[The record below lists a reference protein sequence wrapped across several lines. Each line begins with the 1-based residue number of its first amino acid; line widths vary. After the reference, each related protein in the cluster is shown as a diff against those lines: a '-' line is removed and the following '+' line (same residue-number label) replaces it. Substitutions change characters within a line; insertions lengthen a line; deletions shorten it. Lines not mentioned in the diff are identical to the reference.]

1 MDSSLYNT
9 MKELLTEY
17 KISSSNIY
25 YYGSVTILEKDLATN
40 KNIQT
45 TNDIFLLIQGFK
57 KHPIYNFVDKSGNII
72 ATDRGYGH
80 GVLPT
85 KDYADVL
92 SAEDLSMMNKFEP
105 SNSHS
110 LYYIDNQLDAISK
123 KLRIPK
129 EEILAVS
136 ETDEFYR
143 NSKETSENDEKIH
156 LKDDKNDKNSN
167 KNTKTSQEQDSKSKA
182 KIEALEKQSTDLNQ
196 KVSETETLGD
206 ILGIHESGKL
216 VAVYSDSIENGTKNN
231 TRFTFLIKDADGNY
245 SEIPNI
251 EQAGGINPNTD
262 VAQSNENGDNVK
274 KEDVNSIYRIKGPG
288 NIEYLLTANIG
299 PYGTIE
305 LGIGQRDK
313 TQGID
318 ESDLVTTPL
327 KTSSTYYTNRQTRE
341 SINSSRH
348 GTKQATERSREAD
361 THDGESC
368 NLTKDE
374 VDGNTNTGHQHIS
387 TSEYSQSIADIII
400 NNDDEIDGV
409 GDHLTIT
416 NVYNRSDIQKIVKS
430 VHEENH
436 ELSDEELIKVATD
449 IIKSKAAEQLLYGHI
464 RGSRS
469 YDNVS

>member
-85 KDYADVL
+85 KDYADIL
-92 SAEDLSMMNKFEP
+92 SAEDLSMMNEFEP

-136 ETDEFYR
+136 ETDEFSR

-156 LKDDKNDKNSN
+156 LKDDKNDKKNDKKNN

-182 KIEALEKQSTDLNQ
+182 KIEALEKQSTGFYQ

-206 ILGIHESGKL
+206 ILGIHEGGKL

-231 TRFTFLIKDADGNY
+231 TRFTFLLKDADGNY

-251 EQAGGINPNTD
+251 EQAGGINPNTN

-348 GTKQATERSREAD
+348 GITQATKRSTEASK
-361 THDGESC
+361 HNAEC
-368 NLTKDE
+368 KMTKDD
-374 VDGNTNTGHQHIS
+374 VDGKEQTGHQHID
-387 TSEYSQSIADIII
+387 QNIIMQLR
-400 NNDDEIDGV
+400 NRLLAKSPENDLI
-409 GDHLTIT
+409 HS
-416 NVYNRSDIQKIVKS
+416 YFNRNELFQKIGEIVS
-430 VHEENH
+430 QNNLIGTLDELEEIVRNK
-436 ELSDEELIKVATD
+436 LNDELINKEPERTIYSDHQSA
-449 IIKSKAAEQLLYGHI
+449 
-464 RGSRS
+464 
-469 YDNVS
+469 

>member
-85 KDYADVL
+85 KDYADIL

-156 LKDDKNDKNSN
+156 LKDDKNDKN
-167 KNTKTSQEQDSKSKA
+167 TKTSQEQDSKSKA

-206 ILGIHESGKL
+206 ILGIHEGGKL

-231 TRFTFLIKDADGNY
+231 TRFTFLLKDADGNY

-318 ESDLVTTPL
+318 ESDLVTTTL

-341 SINSSRH
+341 AINSSRH
-348 GTKQATERSREAD
+348 GTYQSTKRSN
-361 THDGESC
+361 ESGKHNDKC
-368 NLTKDE
+368 EMTKDE
-374 VDGNTNTGHQHIS
+374 VDGIEQTGHQHINKDTKKQLTYRLLANS
-387 TSEYSQSIADIII
+387 PK
-400 NNDDEIDGV
+400 NNLIRKFF
-409 GDHLTIT
+409 
-416 NVYNRSDIQKIVKS
+416 NYNELFQKIG
-430 VHEENH
+430 
-436 ELSDEELIKVATD
+436 ELVSQNDLIIEGTIDELEDIVRTTLNSELINKEPERTIYSDHQSA
-449 IIKSKAAEQLLYGHI
+449 
-464 RGSRS
+464 
-469 YDNVS
+469 

>member
-25 YYGSVTILEKDLATN
+25 YYGSVTILGKDLATN

-85 KDYADVL
+85 KDYADIL

-136 ETDEFYR
+136 ETDEFYK
-143 NSKETSENDEKIH
+143 NSKETSENNEKIH

-231 TRFTFLIKDADGNY
+231 TRFAFLLKDANGNY

-251 EQAGGINPNTD
+251 EQSGGINPNTD

-348 GTKQATERSREAD
+348 GITQATERSKEAGKHND
-361 THDGESC
+361 EC
-368 NLTKDE
+368 KMTKDE
-374 VDGNTNTGHQHIS
+374 VDGNEQTGHQHIDEDTKQQLTYRLLANS
-387 TSEYSQSIADIII
+387 PE
-400 NNDDEIDGV
+400 NNLIRESF
-409 GDHLTIT
+409 
-416 NVYNRSDIQKIVKS
+416 NYNELLQKIGELVS
-430 VHEENH
+430 QNDLIIECTIDELENVIRTT
-436 ELSDEELIKVATD
+436 LNSELINKEPERTIYSDHQSA
-449 IIKSKAAEQLLYGHI
+449 
-464 RGSRS
+464 
-469 YDNVS
+469 

>member
-1 MDSSLYNT
+1 MDSSIYNT

-17 KISSSNIY
+17 RISSNNIY

-40 KNIQT
+40 KNVPT

-57 KHPIYNFVDKSGNII
+57 EHPIYNFVDKSGNII

-85 KDYADVL
+85 KDYADIL

-110 LYYIDNQLDAISK
+110 LNYIDNQLDAISK
-123 KLRIPK
+123 KSGISK

-156 LKDDKNDKNSN
+156 LKDDKNDKENN
-167 KNTKTSQEQDSKSKA
+167 TTTKTGQEQDSKSKA
-182 KIEALEKQSTDLNQ
+182 KIEALEKQSTDLNNQ
-196 KVSETETLGD
+196 MVSDKDTLGD
-206 ILGIHESGKL
+206 ILGIHEGGKL

-231 TRFTFLIKDADGNY
+231 TRFTFLLKDADGNY

-251 EQAGGINPNTD
+251 EQAGGINPNTG
-262 VAQSNENGDNVK
+262 VAQSNENGDKVK
-274 KEDVNSIYRIKGPG
+274 KEDVNSIYRIKGTG

-299 PYGTIE
+299 QYGTIE

-318 ESDLVTTPL
+318 ESALVTTSL

-341 SINSSRH
+341 AINSSLA
-348 GTKQATERSREAD
+348 GTYQPTERANELK
-361 THDGESC
+361 E
-368 NLTKDE
+368 
-374 VDGNTNTGHQHIS
+374 
-387 TSEYSQSIADIII
+387 
-400 NNDDEIDGV
+400 
-409 GDHLTIT
+409 
-416 NVYNRSDIQKIVKS
+416 
-430 VHEENH
+430 HEN
-436 ELSDEELIKVATD
+436 K
-449 IIKSKAAEQLLYGHI
+449 
-464 RGSRS
+464 RM
-469 YDNVS
+469 

>member
-1 MDSSLYNT
+1 MDSSIYNT

-17 KISSSNIY
+17 RISSNNIY

-40 KNIQT
+40 KNVPT

-57 KHPIYNFVDKSGNII
+57 EHPIYNFVDKSGNII

-85 KDYADVL
+85 KDYADIL

-136 ETDEFYR
+136 ETDAFYR

-156 LKDDKNDKNSN
+156 LKDDKNDKENN
-167 KNTKTSQEQDSKSKA
+167 TTTKTGQEQDSKSKA
-182 KIEALEKQSTDLNQ
+182 KIEALEKQSTDLNNQ
-196 KVSETETLGD
+196 MVSDKDTLGD
-206 ILGIHESGKL
+206 ILGIHEGGKL

-231 TRFTFLIKDADGNY
+231 TRFTFLLKDADGNY

-348 GTKQATERSREAD
+348 GISQATKRSTEASK
-361 THDGESC
+361 HNAEC
-368 NLTKDE
+368 KMTKDD
-374 VDGNTNTGHQHIS
+374 VDGYEQTGHQHMVEDTQKQLTYRLLANSPENNLIRKFFNYNELFQKIGELVS
-387 TSEYSQSIADIII
+387 
-400 NNDDEIDGV
+400 NNDLILEGTIDELED
-409 GDHLTIT
+409 
-416 NVYNRSDIQKIVKS
+416 NVRTTLNS
-430 VHEENH
+430 
-436 ELSDEELIKVATD
+436 ELINKEPERTIYSDHQSA
-449 IIKSKAAEQLLYGHI
+449 
-464 RGSRS
+464 
-469 YDNVS
+469 